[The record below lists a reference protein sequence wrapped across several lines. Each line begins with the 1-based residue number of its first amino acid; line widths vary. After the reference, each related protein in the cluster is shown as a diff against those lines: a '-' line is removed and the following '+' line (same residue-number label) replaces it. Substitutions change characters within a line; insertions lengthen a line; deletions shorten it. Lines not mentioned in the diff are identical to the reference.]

1 MLLCIYLLHA
11 LIKLNTIGVV
21 VSYLCPYCDDLKMS
35 KIGLTCNSINLK
47 TAVISS
53 MNNPLLENEALPAFS
68 EILPEHIEPALDEVL
83 KQAKLAVDNL
93 LSKLKTP
100 TWETLVVPME
110 ELDARIHQVW
120 SPVSHLNSVMNSEE
134 LRAAYNACLPK
145 LSEFG
150 TDLGQNKDLY
160 EAYKAIAISD
170 QYQLLDV
177 AQKKVIDNSLRDFRL
192 SGVELSQTKRDQFK
206 TISQSLSELTAKF
219 EENVM
224 DSTQS
229 WQKNI
234 TDESLLSG
242 LPDSAKAMAAQV
254 AQRANKKGW
263 LFTLDFP
270 SYLPLITYADNRA
283 LRKEVYTAFA
293 TRASDQGINGNQW
306 DNTSVIAEILSLRHQ
321 LANLIGFDNHAERS
335 IETKMAQ
342 SSQQVLDFLG
352 DLATRSKPI
361 AEKEFVEL
369 QSFAKENTELRGV
382 EAWDMTYFSEKLR
395 QQRYAISQ
403 EEIKSYFPEDKVVSG
418 LFAVVNRLY
427 GLNIVERHDI
437 DVWHPSVRFFDI
449 FDESGASRGQFY
461 LDLYA
466 RSHKRGGAWMD
477 ECLSHRLTPNGLQI
491 PVAYLTCNFSEPIG
505 DKPALFSH
513 NEVTTLFHEFGHGLH
528 HMLTKIHY
536 AGVSGINGV
545 PWDAVE
551 LPSQFMENW
560 CWEREALDL
569 ISGHFETGETLP
581 SALFDKMIAA
591 RNFQSAMVMI
601 RQLEFS
607 LFDFRLH
614 LEFDPEQEGQAEKVL
629 AEVREEISV
638 VIPPA
643 FSRFGHSFS
652 HIFAGGYAA
661 GYYSYKWAEVLS
673 ADAFSKFEEKGIF
686 DRKTGVEFLQA
697 ILEQGGSRE
706 PMDLFVEFR
715 GRKPEIDALLR
726 HSGIAA

>member
-1 MLLCIYLLHA
+1 
-11 LIKLNTIGVV
+11 
-21 VSYLCPYCDDLKMS
+21 
-35 KIGLTCNSINLK
+35 
-47 TAVISS
+47 
-53 MNNPLLENEALPAFS
+53 MNNPLLNHAALPAFS
-68 EILPEHIEPALDEVL
+68 IILPEHVEPALDTVL
-83 KQAKLAVDNL
+83 QQAKQTVVDL
-93 LSKLKTP
+93 LSTLETP
-100 TWETLVVPME
+100 TWQTLVIPME
-110 ELDARIHQVW
+110 ELDASIHQVW
-120 SPVSHLNSVMNSEE
+120 SPVSHLNSVMNSDE
-134 LRAAYNACLPK
+134 LRLAYNACLPK

-150 TDLGQNKDLY
+150 TELGQNEDLY
-160 EAYKAIAISD
+160 KAYKAIADSE
-170 QYQLLDV
+170 QYQTLDV
-177 AQKKVIDNSLRDFRL
+177 AQKKVIDNALRDFRL
-192 SGVELSQTKRDQFK
+192 SGVELSQTDRDQFK
-206 TISQSLSELTAKF
+206 AISQSLTELTAKF

-224 DSTQS
+224 DATQA
-229 WQKNI
+229 WQKLI
-234 TDESLLSG
+234 TDEDLLSG
-242 LPDSAKAMAAQV
+242 LPDSAKAMAAQM
-254 AQRANKKGW
+254 AQRDDKEGW

-270 SYLPLITYADNRA
+270 SYLPVMTYADDRA
-283 LRKEVYTAFA
+283 LREEVYSAFA
-293 TRASDQGINGNQW
+293 TRASDQGPNAGKW

-335 IETKMAQ
+335 LATKMAK
-342 SSQQVLDFLG
+342 SSQQVLDFLN

-361 AEKEFVEL
+361 AEKEFAEL
-369 QSFAKENTELRGV
+369 QAFAKETAGMTELA
-382 EAWDMTYFSEKLR
+382 AWDMTYFAEKLR

-403 EEIKSYFPEDKVVSG
+403 EEVKPYFPENKVVTG
-418 LFAVVNRLY
+418 LFGVVNRLY
-427 GLNIVERHDI
+427 GLNITERHDV

-449 FDESGASRGQFY
+449 FDANGALRGQFY

-477 ECLSHRLTPNGLQI
+477 ECLVHRQTTVGLQT
-491 PVAYLTCNFSEPIG
+491 PVAYLTCNFSEPVG

-513 NEVTTLFHEFGHGLH
+513 DEVTTLFHEFGHGLH

-569 ISGHFETGETLP
+569 ISGHFETGDSLP
-581 SALFDKMIAA
+581 DELFNKMIAA
-591 RNFQSAMVMI
+591 RNFQSAMMMI
-601 RQLEFS
+601 RQIEFS
-607 LFDFRLH
+607 LFDFKLH
-614 LEFDPEQEGQAEKVL
+614 LEFDPEQSAQADKVL
-629 AEVREEISV
+629 AQVRAQVSV
-638 VIPPA
+638 VKPPA
-643 FSRFGHSFS
+643 FNRFAHSFS

-686 DRKTGVEFLQA
+686 DRQTGIEFLQA

-715 GRKPEIDALLR
+715 GREPEIDALLR